1 MKKTNG
7 IFWTA
12 KGRTPPTAFWAL
24 LTVVMGVMV
33 FTGFTGCEK
42 KAPLKEAA
50 GEAAREILPLTIIY
64 TSNVVGL
71 PLVTL
76 AKEKHYF
83 EEEGL
88 KPEFI
93 ILSSGAIEALSI
105 GKADIYLNGL
115 IPPLSYASQKADV
128 KIVGGTASGGNLVI
142 TKPENAAKYAR
153 LEDWKGVRLGT
164 VRISTSEMVSRYALG
179 QIGFNMDAESKNQ
192 DIIFV
197 EIENYPNI
205 IEGVRKGQ
213 VDIGFVDYAYQQSAL
228 DLGLTILF
236 PMTDMYEN
244 YVCCR
249 QTANKTALAN
259 KRDAFVA
266 FHRAQ
271 IRAYKDYY
279 EQHEETIALL
289 AKLSSQEPEYVRNL
303 LYNPQYSAGRTFHP
317 DPDFNRV
324 KPIYETLLQY
334 NYISGDVP
342 FEDMI
347 DCTVYRDALKEI
359 IARHPNDAVYQRLAR
374 EFEEN
379 NSLSL

>member
-1 MKKTNG
+1 MKNKDMMKNMKG
-7 IFWTA
+7 IFRA
-12 KGRTPPTAFWAL
+12 AAGQVLPVFLAVVLVLPL
-24 LTVVMGVMV
+24 LTA
-33 FTGFTGCEK
+33 CSK
-42 KAPLKEAA
+42 KSS
-50 GEAAREILPLTIIY
+50 GEGLPLTIIY

-76 AKEKHYF
+76 AKEKSYF

-88 KPEFI
+88 RPEYI

-105 GKADIYLNGL
+105 GKADVYLNGL
-115 IPPLSYASQKADV
+115 IPPLSFAAQKADV
-128 KIVGGTASGGNLVI
+128 KIVGGTASGGNLVV
-142 TKPENAAKYAR
+142 TKPENAARYAR
-153 LEDWKGVRLGT
+153 IEDWKGARLGT

-179 QIGFNMDAESKNQ
+179 RIGFNMDAESDNQ
-192 DIIFV
+192 DITFV

-249 QTANKTALAN
+249 QTANKTSLAN

-266 FHRAQ
+266 FYRAQ

-279 EQHEETIALL
+279 EQHEETVSLL
-289 AKLSSQEPEYVRNL
+289 SAISSQEPEYVRNL

-317 DPDFNRV
+317 DPDSNRV
-324 KPIYETLLQY
+324 RPVYDTLLQY
-334 NYISGDVP
+334 NYIPEGVP
-342 FEDMI
+342 FEDTI
-347 DCTVYRDALKEI
+347 DCTVYRDALKDI
-359 IARHPNDAVYQRLAR
+359 LARYPDEAVYKRMAR
-374 EFEEN
+374 EFEDN
-379 NSLSL
+379 NNTSL

>member
-1 MKKTNG
+1 MSKKFNKETMMKNVTG
-7 IFWTA
+7 FFA
-12 KGRTPPTAFWAL
+12 VVKGRVLPAIFTA
-24 LTVVMGVMV
+24 VMV
-33 FTGFTGCEK
+33 LMIFSGCSK
-42 KAPLKEAA
+42 KPSADGSGKEST
-50 GEAAREILPLTIIY
+50 PLTIIY

-88 KPEFI
+88 KPEYI
-93 ILSSGAIEALSI
+93 ILASGAIEALSI

-115 IPPLSYASQKADV
+115 IPPLSFASQKADV
-128 KIVGGTASGGNLVI
+128 IIVGGTASGGNLVI

-179 QIGFNMDAESKNQ
+179 QLGFNMDAGSDNQ
-192 DIIFV
+192 DITFV

-249 QTANKTALAN
+249 QTANKTSLTN

-279 EQHEETIALL
+279 EQHDETIALL
-289 AKLSSQEPEYVRNL
+289 SKVSSQEPEYVQNL

-324 KPIYETLLQY
+324 KSIFDTLLQY
-334 NYISGDVP
+334 NYISNDVP
-342 FEDMI
+342 FEDTI

-359 IARHPNDAVYQRLAR
+359 LARYPDEAIYKRMAR

-379 NSLSL
+379 NGVTL